1 MIPEYRLQE
10 TVSLNSKKPQG
21 ILKQGGLA
29 LLLVLLCSAELQAAL
44 YYRYENDQGIK
55 VITQA
60 MPPQFVHK
68 GYEILND
75 AGRVVKVVPRA
86 LTEQERAAL
95 SEQERD
101 KRAEAEQLE
110 RDRRLL
116 SIFSSPEDAERAQER
131 KLEAIDVYINVTRGN
146 INKLRGDY
154 NNAQAQAAQ
163 KERAGQAVP
172 EFLVTK
178 MDNFQRQISEAEAS
192 IVEKENEKEMI
203 RKEYAKDIDR
213 LRYLVEQ
220 RKKAQQELMTN

>member
-1 MIPEYRLQE
+1 M
-10 TVSLNSKKPQG
+10 
-21 ILKQGGLA
+21 
-29 LLLVLLCSAELQAAL
+29 
-44 YYRYENDQGIK
+44 
-55 VITQA
+55 
-60 MPPQFVHK
+60 
-68 GYEILND
+68 
-75 AGRVVKVVPRA
+75 
-86 LTEQERAAL
+86 
-95 SEQERD
+95 
-101 KRAEAEQLE
+101 
-110 RDRRLL
+110 
-116 SIFSSPEDAERAQER
+116 
-131 KLEAIDVYINVTRGN
+131 YINVTRGN

-163 KERAGQAVP
+163 KERAGHAVP